1 MSVKLRFR
9 HIEGFRAVMQT
20 GTATGAASMLNV
32 TQPAVSQ
39 LMTEMEAAVGFA
51 LFDRRGGRLEPTP
64 NANLMFD
71 EIERCFT
78 GLDHVNAFCARL
90 KTSTARAIV
99 LGAAPSMALS
109 LLPAAIGRYVAD
121 IAKDFFTL
129 FPRHSNESIRLV
141 GSRKVDI
148 GFGSTPASLP
158 GIHCEPIATHQA
170 ICVLPLD
177 HPLAARSHVVPSD
190 LRDQPF
196 ITMSRTEGVHAVVD
210 DIFRRENIEVANVA
224 ECTMTTAAC
233 ALVEN
238 GVGVTLADPVG
249 ASFFLDRRV
258 VLKRF
263 VPAAPVT
270 FYAYWLDGV
279 APHFRRDAFIEI
291 LKTQARRMEAELDSH
306 LGAAP
311 SSSSATWCPID
322 PEREAGRK
330 SRSRG

>member
-1 MSVKLRFR
+1 MADKSRYGPSVKLSMPVKLRFR

-39 LMTEMEAAVGFA
+39 LMTEMESAVGFA

-64 NANLMFD
+64 NAALVFD

-78 GLDHVNAFCARL
+78 GLDHVGAFCDRL
-90 KTSTARAIV
+90 KNSSARAIV

-109 LLPAAIGRYVAD
+109 LLPIAIGRYVAD
-121 IAKDFFTL
+121 VAKDFFTL

-148 GFGSTPASLP
+148 GFGSTLASLP
-158 GIHCEPIATHQA
+158 GIHCEPISTYQTV
-170 ICVLPLD
+170 CVLPPD
-177 HPLAARSHVVPSD
+177 HPLASKRHVSACD
-190 LRDQPF
+190 LQGEPF
-196 ITMSRTEGVHAVVD
+196 ITMSRTEGVHAVIE

-238 GVGVTLADPVG
+238 GVGITLADPVG
-249 ASFFLDRRV
+249 ASFFLSRRV
-258 VLKRF
+258 AIRRF
-263 VPAAPVT
+263 FPAAPVT

-291 LKTQARRMEAELDSH
+291 LKNQARQMEVQLDRH
-306 LGAAP
+306 LDATAP
-311 SSSSATWCPID
+311 T
-322 PEREAGRK
+322 GH
-330 SRSRG
+330 

>member
-1 MSVKLRFR
+1 
-9 HIEGFRAVMQT
+9 
-20 GTATGAASMLNV
+20 MLNV

-64 NANLMFD
+64 NAALVFD

-78 GLDHVNAFCARL
+78 GLDHVSAFCARL
-90 KTSTARAIV
+90 KTSSAHAIV
-99 LGAAPSMALS
+99 LGAAPSMALT
-109 LLPAAIGRYVAD
+109 LLPIAIGRYVAEV
-121 IAKDFFTL
+121 AKDFFTL

-148 GFGSTPASLP
+148 GFGSTLASLP
-158 GIHCEPIATHQA
+158 GIHCESISTHQA
-170 ICVLPLD
+170 ICILPPD
-177 HPLAARSHVVPSD
+177 HPLAAKPHISAHD
-190 LRDQPF
+190 LNGQPF

-210 DIFRRENIEVANVA
+210 DIFRHENIEVANVA

-238 GVGVTLADPVG
+238 GVGITLADPVG

-263 VPAAPVT
+263 VPTAPVT
-270 FYAYWLDGV
+270 FYAYWLAGV
-279 APHFRRDAFIEI
+279 ATHFRRDAFVDI
-291 LKTQARRMEAELDSH
+291 LKKEARRMEAELDQH
-306 LGAAP
+306 LGYTGP
-311 SSSSATWCPID
+311 VRRCSF
-322 PEREAGRK
+322 EG
-330 SRSRG
+330 